1 MGFSFLPL
9 HIFRKRASWLKPI
22 LGFRFE
28 ARNWLQFRP
37 PPAAKMRHRCLQ
49 KRQPCFEYP
58 PAPSGRKSLLCLHP
72 LSLAAATY
80 TDIFC
85 HLDCFHPSAGKFLLD
100 RQGLQSLS
108 GIAQTPAT
116 SALIARPGWSPHV
129 QQHFYRRPS
138 TNSTVTA
145 TFPPE
150 LASNSGPV
158 FGFVF
163 GTLRVGTVPQ
173 NKCLI

>member
-108 GIAQTPAT
+108 GIAQTLRLLPLKRAQVGAHMY
-116 SALIARPGWSPHV
+116 S
-129 QQHFYRRPS
+129 S
-138 TNSTVTA
+138 TFIDGYEQTA
-145 TFPPE
+145 
-150 LASNSGPV
+150 
-158 FGFVF
+158 
-163 GTLRVGTVPQ
+163 Q
-173 NKCLI
+173 